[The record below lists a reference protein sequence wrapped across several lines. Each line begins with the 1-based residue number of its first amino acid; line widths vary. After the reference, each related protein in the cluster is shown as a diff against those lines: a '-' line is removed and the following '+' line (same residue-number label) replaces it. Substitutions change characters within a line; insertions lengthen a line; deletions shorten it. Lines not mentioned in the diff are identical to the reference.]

1 MMVWFYAIVFIFI
14 ALCIAVVRTDT
25 DKLGG
30 GILFILCVLGIISGI
45 WFIMIPS
52 FLFMIGFLANT
63 FGD

>member
-1 MMVWFYAIVFIFI
+1 MIWFYAIVFIII

-25 DKLGG
+25 DQLGG
-30 GILFILCVLGIISGI
+30 GILFILCVLGIFSGV

-52 FLFMIGFLANT
+52 FLFMIGLLANI

>member
-1 MMVWFYAIVFIFI
+1 MIWVYAFLGIIM
-14 ALCIAVVRTDT
+14 ALGIAVAKSDT
-25 DKLGG
+25 DQLGG
-30 GILFILCVLGIISGI
+30 GILFILCVFGIISGV

>member
-1 MMVWFYAIVFIFI
+1 MIWFYAIVFIII

-25 DKLGG
+25 DALGG
-30 GILFILCVLGIISGI
+30 GILFILCVLGIFSGV

-52 FLFMIGFLANT
+52 FLFMIGQLANI